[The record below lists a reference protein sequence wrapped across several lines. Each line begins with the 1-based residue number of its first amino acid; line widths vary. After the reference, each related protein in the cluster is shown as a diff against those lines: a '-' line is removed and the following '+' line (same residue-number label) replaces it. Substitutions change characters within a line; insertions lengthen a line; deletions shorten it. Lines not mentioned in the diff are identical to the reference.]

1 MAKLPPASGKPEE
14 VRPDAQNPTEVGLF
28 GQGSCACRSK
38 KGSAPLPGLSPPS
51 TWRDYSARARI
62 YRGLLV
68 GLGPRNPRCVS
79 VESVES
85 CVLAESA
92 QMP

>member
-1 MAKLPPASGKPEE
+1 MPRTPQKWDCLGREVVPA
-14 VRPDAQNPTEVGLF
+14 VQ
-28 GQGSCACRSK
+28 K
-38 KGSAPLPGLSPPS
+38 KGSAPLPRLSPPS

-62 YRGLLV
+62 YRGSLV

-92 QMP
+92 LRWLIVSSVQRCVFVESV